1 LYPAPSTRT
10 IILWKEEPMD
20 LTNQIILVVSL
31 VLFASILASVVTSRF
46 GVPLLLVFL
55 FIGMLL
61 GEEGPGGIQFDDVQ
75 VAHLFGSLALAIILF
90 DGGLVTPFRN
100 FRVGLK
106 PAVGLATVGVLI
118 TTGITG
124 LFAAWWLDLHWL
136 EGLLLGAIVGST
148 DAAAVFSLLR
158 SQGLELKQRV
168 GATLEIESGSNDP
181 MAIFLTIVLMELII
195 SGNDDVGLVLLL
207 EFVRQMGLGA
217 LFGILGGLGL
227 VRLINRLEMSP
238 GLYPLAVMAGGLC
251 IFGITSVLQGS
262 GFLAIYLAGLV
273 VGNRPLQSSQY
284 IKRFHD
290 GIARL
295 SQIGMFLMLGLLVT
309 PSELLPVALN
319 ALTFAAVLTLIAR
332 PIAVWLC
339 LLPFRF
345 PWREQVFVGWVGLRG
360 AVPIILALFPLLA
373 GMDQASM
380 YFNIVFFVVL
390 VSLLIQG
397 WTVAYSARRLGLE
410 VPPTAHQVQRV
421 ELDIPGQRELELVG
435 YRLAKD
441 TPVVVERRD
450 ALRLPKS
457 ARVVAVLRG
466 KHLVDTLDLA
476 DLKPDDY
483 LYLIA
488 EPTDLAELD
497 RLFVASAAPERLSDQ
512 VFFGEFVLNGEAPV
526 GDLAAAYGLDLPV
539 SDYPLTLDA
548 FIRRLLHTAH
558 PVVGDRLQLK
568 TVDLV
573 VRKVEG
579 DRILKV
585 GLKLKR
591 GG

>member
-1 LYPAPSTRT
+1 
-10 IILWKEEPMD
+10 MD

-75 VAHLFGSLALAIILF
+75 VAHLLGSLALAIILF

-106 PAVGLATVGVLI
+106 PAIGLATVGVLI
-118 TTGITG
+118 TAGVTG
-124 LFAAWWLDLHWL
+124 LFAAWWLDLHWM

-238 GLYPLAVMAGGLC
+238 GFYPLAVMAGGLC

-262 GFLAIYLAGLV
+262 GFLAIYLAGVV
-273 VGNRPLQSSQY
+273 VGNRPLQSSQN

-295 SQIGMFLMLGLLVT
+295 SQIGMFLILGLLVT

-319 ALTFAAVLTLIAR
+319 ALVFAAVLTLIAR

-410 VPPTAHQVQRV
+410 VPPTSHQVQRV

-488 EPTDLAELD
+488 EPSDLAELD

-512 VFFGEFVLNGEAPV
+512 VFFGEFVLNGEAHV

-539 SDYPLTLDA
+539 SDYPLTLDT

-558 PVVGDRLQLK
+558 PVVGDRLPLK